1 MQSSFCTGCHSNFE
15 VAQLQRSSEYPKYC
29 VKCVANVTH
38 SVEEQNKYAA
48 ERFLEFLNSGALKST
63 LVGKSFDMSQEE
75 SRKACA
81 EYIADFVCKADT
93 WYTLTK

>member
-1 MQSSFCTGCHSNFE
+1 MQDDYCLACNLHFE
-15 VAQLQRSSEYPKYC
+15 IAQLQRSSEYPKYC
-29 VKCVANVTH
+29 VKCVEIVTR
-38 SVEEQNKYAA
+38 SNEEEKKYRAK
-48 ERFLEFLNSGALKST
+48 RFLEFLNSGALRST

-81 EYIADFVCKADT
+81 EYIADFVSNADT

>member
-1 MQSSFCTGCHSNFE
+1 MQADYCLACNANFK
-15 VAQLQRSSEYPKYC
+15 VSHLRRSPDYPKYC
-29 VKCVANVTH
+29 QRCVEVIIHAN
-38 SVEEQNKYAA
+38 EEAKKEQT
-48 ERFLEFLNSGALKST
+48 ERILNFLNSGALRST

-81 EYIADFVCKADT
+81 EYFADFVCKADT